1 VQPLELLGVRVEQPA
16 NAPVLLL
23 RELSGDQRLLPIYIG
38 GPEAAAIAL
47 ALEGEVPPRPLTHD
61 LLRNVLVELGAEVV
75 QVVITELQEHT
86 FFAELHLRLA
96 GKTHVVSCR
105 PSDAVALAV
114 RAGTPLF
121 ASEEVLDVAGRMPE
135 PAEIDAVVVTDDE
148 TPDEILEEFRA
159 FIEDVRPEDFES

>member
-1 VQPLELLGVRVEQPA
+1 MQPLELLGVRLEQPA

-23 RELSGDQRLLPIYIG
+23 RELTGDGRVLPIYIG

-86 FFAELHLRLA
+86 FFAELHLRVGGA
-96 GKTHVVSCR
+96 SHIVSCR

-121 ASEEVLDVAGRMPE
+121 AADEVLDAAGKVQPTADDDE
-135 PAEIDAVVVTDDE
+135 SDE

-159 FIEDVRPEDFES
+159 FIEDVKPEDFT

>member
-1 VQPLELLGVRVEQPA
+1 MQPLELLGVRLEQPA

-23 RELSGDQRLLPIYIG
+23 RELTGDGRVLPIYIG

-86 FFAELHLRLA
+86 FFAELHLRVGGA
-96 GKTHVVSCR
+96 THVVSCR

-121 ASEEVLDVAGRMPE
+121 AADEVLDAAGKVQ
-135 PAEIDAVVVTDDE
+135 PAADDGDESDE

-159 FIEDVRPEDFES
+159 FIEDVKPEDFT

>member
-1 VQPLELLGVRVEQPA
+1 MQPLELLGVRLEQPA

-23 RELSGDQRLLPIYIG
+23 RELTGDGRVLPIYIG

-86 FFAELHLRLA
+86 FFAELHLRVGGA
-96 GKTHVVSCR
+96 THIVSCR

-121 ASEEVLDVAGRMPE
+121 AADAVLDVAGKVQ
-135 PAEIDAVVVTDDE
+135 PAADDGDESDE

-159 FIEDVRPEDFES
+159 FIEDVKPEDFT

>member
-1 VQPLELLGVRVEQPA
+1 MQPLELLGVRLEQPA

-23 RELSGDQRLLPIYIG
+23 RELTGDGRVLPIYIG

-86 FFAELHLRLA
+86 FFAELHLRVGGTA
-96 GKTHVVSCR
+96 HIVSCR

-121 ASEEVLDVAGRMPE
+121 AADEVLDAAGKVQ
-135 PAEIDAVVVTDDE
+135 ATAQDGDDADE
-148 TPDEILEEFRA
+148 SPDEILEEFRA
-159 FIEDVRPEDFES
+159 FIEDVKPEDFT

>member
-1 VQPLELLGVRVEQPA
+1 MQQPLELLGVRLEQPA

-23 RELSGDQRLLPIYIG
+23 KELSGDGRVLPIYIG

-47 ALEGEVPPRPLTHD
+47 ALDGEVPPRPLTHD

-75 QVVITELQEHT
+75 QVVITDLQEHT
-86 FFAELHLRLA
+86 FFAELHLRL
-96 GKTHVVSCR
+96 GGVTHVVSCR

-121 ASEEVLDVAGRMPE
+121 AADEVLAAAGKVPV
-135 PAEIDAVVVTDDE
+135 PDDMTE
-148 TPDEILEEFRA
+148 ADESPDEILEEFRA
-159 FIEDVRPEDFES
+159 FIEDVRPEDFEP

>member
-1 VQPLELLGVRVEQPA
+1 MQPLELLGVRLEPPT

-23 RELSGDQRLLPIYIG
+23 KELSGDGRVLPIYIG

-47 ALEGEVPPRPLTHD
+47 AQDGEVPPRPLTHD
-61 LLRNVLVELGAEVV
+61 LLRNVLVQLGAEVV
-75 QVVITELQEHT
+75 QVVITDLQEHT
-86 FFAELHLRLA
+86 FFAELHLRV
-96 GKTHVVSCR
+96 GDVTHVVSCR

-121 ASEEVLDVAGRMPE
+121 AADEVLDVAGKVQ
-135 PAEIDAVVVTDDE
+135 PAAEDDDESDE

-159 FIEDVRPEDFES
+159 FIEDVKPEDFT

>member
-1 VQPLELLGVRVEQPA
+1 MQPLELLGVRVEQPA
-16 NAPVLLL
+16 NMPVLLL
-23 RELSGDQRLLPIYIG
+23 RELSGDQRVLPIYIG
-38 GPEAAAIAL
+38 NPEAASIAL
-47 ALEGEVPPRPLTHD
+47 ALDGDVPARPLTHD

-96 GKTHVVSCR
+96 GVAHVVSCR

-121 ASEEVLDVAGRMPE
+121 AADEVLAVAGKASE
-135 PAEIDAVVVTDDE
+135 PDVDDE
-148 TPDEILEEFRA
+148 SDDTPDEILEEFRA
-159 FIEDVRPEDFES
+159 FIEDVRPEDFEA

>member
-1 VQPLELLGVRVEQPA
+1 
-16 NAPVLLL
+16 VLLL
-23 RELSGDQRLLPIYIG
+23 RELTGDGRVLPIYIG

-86 FFAELHLRLA
+86 FFAELHLRVGGA
-96 GKTHVVSCR
+96 SHIVSCR

-121 ASEEVLDVAGRMPE
+121 AADEVLDAAGKVQ
-135 PAEIDAVVVTDDE
+135 PAPADGDESDE

-159 FIEDVRPEDFES
+159 FIEDVKPEDFT

>member
-1 VQPLELLGVRVEQPA
+1 VQPLELLGVRLEQPA

-23 RELSGDQRLLPIYIG
+23 RELTGDGRVLPIYIG

-86 FFAELHLRLA
+86 FFADLHLRLN
-96 GKTHVVSCR
+96 GRTHVVSCR

-121 ASEEVLDVAGRMPE
+121 AADEVLAAAGKVQ
-135 PAEIDAVVVTDDE
+135 ATASDAADDE

-159 FIEDVRPEDFES
+159 FIEDVKPEDFT